1 MSNTKQVEEHK
12 TLLRKQCLLS
22 RDRIFMRMGGM
33 LTRAQPVSAV
43 PNPGPSHV
51 ANAGGA
57 FVRRGQRPLPGL
69 LSNRTRRCPG
79 ENSPDRNIF
88 DLKLQSIELAAHHMG
103 LLTRAK

>member
-1 MSNTKQVEEHK
+1 MIYTYGYADIYMALQGSLEQVEEHK

-43 PNPGPSHV
+43 PNPGPSHL

-57 FVRRGQRPLPGL
+57 FVRRGQRPL
-69 LSNRTRRCPG
+69 RDCY
-79 ENSPDRNIF
+79 
-88 DLKLQSIELAAHHMG
+88 LQNVWVSTI
-103 LLTRAK
+103 